1 MMNINFDTYEL
12 IADLLADG
20 TDLDPTF
27 SVDEIAQMVGVSVDV
42 VKYVDRAEN
51 DVM

>member
-1 MMNINFDTYEL
+1 MMNINFDTYTK
-12 IADLLADG
+12 IADLLDN
-20 TDLDPTF
+20 LDYT
-27 SVDEIAQMVGVSVDV
+27 VEDIAKMVGVTTDV